1 LWENNIDVWLSR
13 EPAVLKTATL
23 FQLPTEI
30 KAKVVKLLPI
40 TSVIKLL
47 MNIQDSKE
55 CKFFLEWCLQSQNEL
70 LITAKKIVDLTNVC
84 ACLFYFFIFI
94 FGLF

>member
-1 LWENNIDVWLSR
+1 VWLSR

-30 KAKVVKLLPI
+30 KTKVVKLLPI

-47 MNIQDSKE
+47 KAVNIQDSKE

-70 LITAKKIVDLTNVC
+70 LTADKKIVDLTNVC